1 MTFDRHSTRG
11 GQIGLRGG
19 QGLGVGGPI
28 HLDLFRLDGK
38 VALVTGASQGIGE
51 AIAKRL
57 AAQGATVV
65 CAARTLRK
73 LQEVADA
80 ITAEGGKADVV
91 VADLSDGASVR
102 AAIATTVER
111 HGAIHIL
118 VNNAGITRDK
128 LLIQMKEEDWDAVI
142 DTNLKGAWTAI
153 QAATKP
159 MMKQRWGRIINIA
172 SVVGQMGNAG
182 QANYVA
188 AKAGLIG
195 LIKSVTRELASRN
208 VTANAVT
215 PGYIETAMTAGLPAE
230 VRAEFTKQIPLGRM
244 GTADDIAAAVAFLA
258 SDEAGYIT
266 GQVLSVN
273 GGMLMA

>member
-1 MTFDRHSTRG
+1 M
-11 GQIGLRGG
+11 
-19 QGLGVGGPI
+19 
-28 HLDLFRLDGK
+28 FRLDGK
-38 VALVTGASQGIGE
+38 IALVTGASQGIGE

-102 AAIATTVER
+102 AAVATTVER
-111 HGAIHIL
+111 FGAIHIL

-195 LIKSVTRELASRN
+195 LTKSVARELASRN

-215 PGYIETAMTAGLPAE
+215 PGYIETAMTAGLSDE
-230 VRAEFTKQIPLGRM
+230 VKAEFTKQIPLGRM
-244 GTADDIAAAVAFLA
+244 GTGDDIAASVAFLA

>member
-1 MTFDRHSTRG
+1 M
-11 GQIGLRGG
+11 
-19 QGLGVGGPI
+19 
-28 HLDLFRLDGK
+28 FRLDGK

-51 AIAKRL
+51 AIAKHL

-80 ITAEGGKADVV
+80 IREAGGKADVIEV
-91 VADLSDGASVR
+91 DLSDGASVK
-102 AAIATTVER
+102 AAVATTLER
-111 HGAIHIL
+111 HGALHIL

-153 QAATKP
+153 QAATKT

-182 QANYVA
+182 QSNYVA

-195 LIKSVTRELASRN
+195 LTKSVARELASRN
-208 VTANAVT
+208 ITANAVT
-215 PGYIETAMTAGLPAE
+215 PGYIETAMTAGLPEDAK
-230 VRAEFTKQIPLGRM
+230 AEFTKQIPLGRM
-244 GTADDIAAAVAFLA
+244 GTGADIAAAVAFLA

>member
-1 MTFDRHSTRG
+1 M
-11 GQIGLRGG
+11 
-19 QGLGVGGPI
+19 
-28 HLDLFRLDGK
+28 FRLDGK
-38 VALVTGASQGIGE
+38 IALVTGASQGIGE

-65 CAARTLRK
+65 CAARTLNK

-80 ITAEGGKADVV
+80 IAQAGGKADVLA
-91 VADLSDGASVR
+91 ADLADTASVR

-195 LIKSVTRELASRN
+195 LTKSVARELASRN

-215 PGYIETAMTAGLPAE
+215 PGYIETAMTAGLSDE
-230 VRAEFTKQIPLGRM
+230 VKAEFTKQIPLGRM
-244 GTADDIAAAVAFLA
+244 GTGEDIAAAVAFLA
-258 SDEAGYIT
+258 SDEASYLT

-273 GGMLMA
+273 GGMYM

>member
-1 MTFDRHSTRG
+1 M
-11 GQIGLRGG
+11 
-19 QGLGVGGPI
+19 
-28 HLDLFRLDGK
+28 FRLDGK

-73 LQEVADA
+73 LQDVADA
-80 ITAEGGKADVV
+80 IREAGGKSDVMEV
-91 VADLSDGASVR
+91 DLSDVASVR
-102 AAIATTVER
+102 AAVAATVER

-195 LIKSVTRELASRN
+195 LTKSVARELASRN

-215 PGYIETAMTAGLPAE
+215 PGYIETAMTAGLSE
-230 VRAEFTKQIPLGRM
+230 DVKAEFTKQIPLGRM
-244 GTADDIAAAVAFLA
+244 GTPADIAAAVAFLV

>member
-1 MTFDRHSTRG
+1 M
-11 GQIGLRGG
+11 
-19 QGLGVGGPI
+19 
-28 HLDLFRLDGK
+28 FRLDGK
-38 VALVTGASQGIGE
+38 IALVTGASQGIGE

-65 CAARTLRK
+65 CAARTLNK
-73 LQEVADA
+73 LQAVADA
-80 ITAEGGKADVV
+80 IIAAGGKADVIA
-91 VADLSDGASVR
+91 ADLADGASVK
-102 AAIATTVER
+102 AAVATTLER
-111 HGAIHIL
+111 HGALHIL

-172 SVVGQMGNAG
+172 SVVGQMGNPG

-195 LIKSVTRELASRN
+195 LTKSVARELASRN

-215 PGYIETAMTAGLPAE
+215 PGYIETAMTAGLPE
-230 VRAEFTKQIPLGRM
+230 DVKAEFTKQIPLGRM
-244 GTADDIAAAVAFLA
+244 GTGEDIAASVAFLA
-258 SDEAGYIT
+258 SDEASYIT

-273 GGMLMA
+273 GGLYM

>member
-1 MTFDRHSTRG
+1 MFDLS
-11 GQIGLRGG
+11 
-19 QGLGVGGPI
+19 
-28 HLDLFRLDGK
+28 GK

-51 AIAKRL
+51 AIATQL
-57 AAQGATVV
+57 ARQGALVV
-65 CAARTLRK
+65 CAARTEAK
-73 LQEVADA
+73 LQSVVAA
-80 ITAEGGKADVV
+80 IQTDGGKADHVV
-91 VADLSDGASVR
+91 MDLSSSESVR
-102 AAIATTVER
+102 AAVAAVVER

-128 LLIQMKEEDWDAVI
+128 LLIQMKEEDFSAVI

-182 QANYVA
+182 QSNYVA

-195 LIKSVTRELASRN
+195 LTKAVARELASRN
-208 VTANAVT
+208 VTANAVA
-215 PGYIETAMTAGLPAE
+215 PGYVETEMTSGLSTD
-230 VRAEFTKQIPLGRM
+230 VKAEFTKSIPLGRM
-244 GTADDIAAAVAFLA
+244 GTPADIAAAVVFLA
-258 SDEAGYIT
+258 SDEAAYVT

-273 GGMLMA
+273 GGMLMP

>member
-1 MTFDRHSTRG
+1 M
-11 GQIGLRGG
+11 
-19 QGLGVGGPI
+19 
-28 HLDLFRLDGK
+28 FRLDGK

-65 CAARTLRK
+65 CAARTLRN
-73 LQEVADA
+73 LQVVANA
-80 ITAEGGKADVV
+80 ITEAGGKADVV
-91 VADLSDGASVR
+91 VADLADTASVR
-102 AAIATTVER
+102 AAIAATVER

-128 LLIQMKEEDWDAVI
+128 LLIQMKEEDWDAVL
-142 DTNLKGAWTAI
+142 DTDLKGAWAAV

-172 SVVGQMGNAG
+172 SVVGQMGNPG
-182 QANYVA
+182 EANYVA

-195 LIKSVTRELASRN
+195 LTKSVARELASRN

-215 PGYIETAMTAGLPAE
+215 PGYIETAMTAGLPE
-230 VRAEFTKQIPLGRM
+230 DVKAEFTKQIPLGRM
-244 GTADDIAAAVAFLA
+244 GTADDIAASVAFLA

>member
-1 MTFDRHSTRG
+1 M
-11 GQIGLRGG
+11 
-19 QGLGVGGPI
+19 
-28 HLDLFRLDGK
+28 FRLDGK

-51 AIAKRL
+51 AIAKQL

-73 LQEVADA
+73 LQDVADA
-80 ITAEGGKADVV
+80 ITAAGGKADIQEV
-91 VADLSDGASVR
+91 DLSDGASVR
-102 AAIATTVER
+102 TAVAATVER

-153 QAATKP
+153 QAVTKP

-172 SVVGQMGNAG
+172 SVVGQMGNPG

-195 LIKSVTRELASRN
+195 LTKSVARELASRN
-208 VTANAVT
+208 ITANAVT
-215 PGYIETAMTAGLPAE
+215 PGYIETAMTAGLSGD
-230 VRAEFTKQIPLGRM
+230 VKAEFTKQIPLGRL
-244 GTADDIAAAVAFLA
+244 GSASDIASAVVFLA

-266 GQVLSVN
+266 GQALSVN

>member
-1 MTFDRHSTRG
+1 M
-11 GQIGLRGG
+11 
-19 QGLGVGGPI
+19 
-28 HLDLFRLDGK
+28 FRLDGK
-38 VALVTGASQGIGE
+38 IALVTGASQGIGE

-65 CAARTLRK
+65 CAARTLSK
-73 LQEVADA
+73 LQAVADA
-80 ITAEGGKADVV
+80 ITAAGGKADVIA
-91 VADLSDGASVR
+91 ADLADGASVK
-102 AAIATTVER
+102 AAVATTIER
-111 HGAIHIL
+111 HGALHIL

-172 SVVGQMGNAG
+172 SVVGQMGNPG

-195 LIKSVTRELASRN
+195 LTKSVARELASRN

-215 PGYIETAMTAGLPAE
+215 PGYIETSMTAGLPE
-230 VRAEFTKQIPLGRM
+230 DVKAEFTKQIPLGRM
-244 GTADDIAAAVAFLA
+244 GTGEDIAASVAFLA
-258 SDEAGYIT
+258 SDEASYIT

-273 GGMLMA
+273 GGLYM

>member
-1 MTFDRHSTRG
+1 M
-11 GQIGLRGG
+11 
-19 QGLGVGGPI
+19 
-28 HLDLFRLDGK
+28 FRLDGK

-51 AIAKRL
+51 AIAKQL

-73 LQEVADA
+73 LQEVAEA
-80 ITAEGGKADVV
+80 IQVAGGKADVLEV
-91 VADLSDGASVR
+91 DLADGASVK
-102 AAIATTVER
+102 AAVAATVER

-128 LLIQMKEEDWDAVI
+128 LLIQMKEEDWDAVL

-153 QAATKP
+153 QAVTRP

-172 SVVGQMGNAG
+172 SVVGQMGNPG

-195 LIKSVTRELASRN
+195 LTKSVARELASRN

-215 PGYIETAMTAGLPAE
+215 PGYIETAMTAGLSE
-230 VRAEFTKQIPLGRM
+230 DMKAEFTKQIPLGRL
-244 GTADDIAAAVAFLA
+244 GTGADIAAAVGFLA
-258 SDEAGYIT
+258 SDEASYIT

-273 GGMLMA
+273 GGTLMA

>member
-1 MTFDRHSTRG
+1 M
-11 GQIGLRGG
+11 
-19 QGLGVGGPI
+19 
-28 HLDLFRLDGK
+28 FRLDGR
-38 VALVTGASQGIGE
+38 VALVTGASQGSGE
-51 AIAKRL
+51 AIAKQL

-65 CAARTLRK
+65 CAARTLGK

-80 ITAEGGKADVV
+80 ITAAGGKADVIA
-91 VADLSDGASVR
+91 ADLSDTASVK
-102 AAIATTVER
+102 AAVAATVER

-128 LLIQMKEEDWDAVI
+128 LLIQMKEEDWDAVL

-159 MMKQRWGRIINIA
+159 MMKQRYGRIINIA

-182 QANYVA
+182 QSNYVA

-195 LIKSVTRELASRN
+195 LTKSVARELASRN

-215 PGYIETAMTAGLPAE
+215 PGYIETAMTAGLSDE
-230 VRAEFTKQIPLGRM
+230 VKAEFTKQIPLGRM
-244 GTADDIAAAVAFLA
+244 GTPADIASAVAFLA
-258 SDEAGYIT
+258 SDEAGYVT

-273 GGMLMA
+273 GGMLMP

>member
-1 MTFDRHSTRG
+1 MFD
-11 GQIGLRGG
+11 LN
-19 QGLGVGGPI
+19 
-28 HLDLFRLDGK
+28 GK

-51 AIAKRL
+51 AIAKQL
-57 AAQGATVV
+57 AKQGALVV
-65 CAARTLRK
+65 CAARTEAK
-73 LQEVADA
+73 LQIVAAA
-80 ITAEGGKADVV
+80 IQADGGKADHVV
-91 VADLSDGASVR
+91 MDLSSSESVR
-102 AAIATTVER
+102 AAVAAVVER

-128 LLIQMKEEDWDAVI
+128 LLIQMKEEDFSAVI

-182 QANYVA
+182 QSNYVA

-195 LIKSVTRELASRN
+195 LTKSVARELASRN
-208 VTANAVT
+208 VTANAVA
-215 PGYIETAMTAGLPAE
+215 PGYIETDMTSGLTPE
-230 VRAEFTKQIPLGRM
+230 VKAEFTKSIPLGRM
-244 GTADDIAAAVAFLA
+244 GTPADIAAAVVFLA
-258 SDEAGYIT
+258 SDEAAYMT

-273 GGMLMA
+273 GGMLMP

>member
-1 MTFDRHSTRG
+1 M
-11 GQIGLRGG
+11 
-19 QGLGVGGPI
+19 
-28 HLDLFRLDGK
+28 FRLDGK

-51 AIAKRL
+51 AIAKQL

-80 ITAEGGKADVV
+80 ITAEGGKADLV
-91 VADLSDGASVR
+91 VADLSDTASIK
-102 AAIATTVER
+102 AAIATTLER
-111 HGAIHIL
+111 HGALHIL

-128 LLIQMKEEDWDAVI
+128 LLIQMKEEDWDAVL

-172 SVVGQMGNAG
+172 SVVGQMGNPG
-182 QANYVA
+182 QSNYVA

-195 LIKSVTRELASRN
+195 LTKSVARELASRN

-215 PGYIETAMTAGLPAE
+215 PGYIETAMTAGLPE
-230 VRAEFTKQIPLGRM
+230 NVKAEFTKQIPLGRM
-244 GTADDIAAAVAFLA
+244 GTAADIASAVVFLA
-258 SDEAGYIT
+258 SDEAGYVT

-273 GGMLMA
+273 GGLLMA

>member
-1 MTFDRHSTRG
+1 M
-11 GQIGLRGG
+11 
-19 QGLGVGGPI
+19 
-28 HLDLFRLDGK
+28 FRLDGK
-38 VALVTGASQGIGE
+38 IALVTGASQGIGE

-80 ITAEGGKADVV
+80 ITAEGGKSDVV
-91 VADLSDGASVR
+91 VADMADAASVK
-102 AAIATTVER
+102 AAVATAVER
-111 HGAIHIL
+111 HGALHIL

-128 LLIQMKEEDWDAVI
+128 LLIQMKEEDWDAVL
-142 DTNLKGAWTAI
+142 DTNLKGAWAAI

-172 SVVGQMGNAG
+172 SVVGQMGNPG

-195 LIKSVTRELASRN
+195 LTKSVARELASRN
-208 VTANAVT
+208 ITANAVT
-215 PGYIETAMTAGLPAE
+215 PGYIETAMTAGLSEE
-230 VRAEFTKQIPLGRM
+230 VKAEFTKQIPLGRM
-244 GTADDIAAAVAFLA
+244 GTGEDIAAAALFLA
-258 SDEAGYIT
+258 SEEAGYIT
-266 GQVLSVN
+266 GQTLSVN
-273 GGMLMA
+273 GGMLMV

>member
-1 MTFDRHSTRG
+1 M
-11 GQIGLRGG
+11 
-19 QGLGVGGPI
+19 
-28 HLDLFRLDGK
+28 FRLDGK

-51 AIAKRL
+51 AIAKQL

-80 ITAEGGKADVV
+80 IMAEGGNADVLEV
-91 VADLSDGASVR
+91 DLSDGASVR
-102 AAIATTVER
+102 AAVATPLER

-118 VNNAGITRDK
+118 VNNAGITKDK
-128 LLIQMKEEDWDAVI
+128 LMIQMKEEDWDAVI

-153 QAATKP
+153 QAVTKP

-172 SVVGQMGNAG
+172 SVVGQMGNPG

-195 LIKSVTRELASRN
+195 LTKSVARELASRN

-215 PGYIETAMTAGLPAE
+215 PGYIETAMTAGLSE
-230 VRAEFTKQIPLGRM
+230 NVKAEFTKQIPLGRM
-244 GTADDIAAAVAFLA
+244 GTAADIASAVVFLA
-258 SDEAGYIT
+258 SDEAGYVT

-273 GGMLMA
+273 GGLLMA

>member
-1 MTFDRHSTRG
+1 MFDLS
-11 GQIGLRGG
+11 
-19 QGLGVGGPI
+19 
-28 HLDLFRLDGK
+28 GK

-51 AIAKRL
+51 AIAKQL
-57 AAQGATVV
+57 AKQGALVV
-65 CAARTLRK
+65 CAARTEAK
-73 LQEVADA
+73 LQSVAAA
-80 ITAEGGKADVV
+80 IQAGGGKADHVV
-91 VADLSDGASVR
+91 MDLASSESVR
-102 AAIATTVER
+102 AAVAAVVER

-128 LLIQMKEEDWDAVI
+128 LLIQMKEEDFAAVI

-182 QANYVA
+182 QSNYVA

-195 LIKSVTRELASRN
+195 LTKSVARELASRN
-208 VTANAVT
+208 VTANAVA
-215 PGYIETAMTAGLPAE
+215 PGYIETEMTSGLAPD
-230 VRAEFTKQIPLGRM
+230 VKAEFTKSIPLGRM
-244 GTADDIAAAVAFLA
+244 GTPEDIAAAVAFLCSEEA
-258 SDEAGYIT
+258 SYVT

-273 GGMLMA
+273 GGMLMP

>member
-1 MTFDRHSTRG
+1 M
-11 GQIGLRGG
+11 
-19 QGLGVGGPI
+19 
-28 HLDLFRLDGK
+28 FRLDGK
-38 VALVTGASQGIGE
+38 IALVTGASQGIGE

-80 ITAEGGKADVV
+80 ITAEGGKAEVV
-91 VADLSDGASVR
+91 VADLADGASVR
-102 AAIATTVER
+102 AAVATTVER
-111 HGAIHIL
+111 FGAIHIL

-195 LIKSVTRELASRN
+195 LTKSVARELASRN

-244 GTADDIAAAVAFLA
+244 GTGDDIAASVAFLA

-273 GGMLMA
+273 GGMLMV

>member
-1 MTFDRHSTRG
+1 M
-11 GQIGLRGG
+11 
-19 QGLGVGGPI
+19 
-28 HLDLFRLDGK
+28 FRLDGK
-38 VALVTGASQGIGE
+38 IALVTGASQGIGE

-102 AAIATTVER
+102 AAVATTVER

-172 SVVGQMGNAG
+172 SVVGQMGNPG

-195 LIKSVTRELASRN
+195 LTKSVARELASRN

-230 VRAEFTKQIPLGRM
+230 VKAEFTKQIPLGRM
-244 GTADDIAAAVAFLA
+244 GTADDIAASVAFLA

>member
-1 MTFDRHSTRG
+1 M
-11 GQIGLRGG
+11 
-19 QGLGVGGPI
+19 
-28 HLDLFRLDGK
+28 FRLDGK

-51 AIAKRL
+51 AIAKQL

-80 ITAEGGKADVV
+80 ITSAGGKADVV
-91 VADLSDGASVR
+91 VADLSDGASVK
-102 AAIATTVER
+102 AAVATTLER

-153 QAATKP
+153 QAVTKP
-159 MMKQRWGRIINIA
+159 MMKQRWGRIISIA

-195 LIKSVTRELASRN
+195 LTKSVARELASRN

-215 PGYIETAMTAGLPAE
+215 PGYIETAMTAGLSDE
-230 VRAEFTKQIPLGRM
+230 VKAEFTKQIPLGRM
-244 GTADDIAAAVAFLA
+244 GTAEDIAASVAFLA
-258 SDEAGYIT
+258 SDEASYIT

-273 GGMLMA
+273 GGMLMP

>member
-1 MTFDRHSTRG
+1 M
-11 GQIGLRGG
+11 
-19 QGLGVGGPI
+19 
-28 HLDLFRLDGK
+28 FRLDGK

-65 CAARTLRK
+65 CAARTLSK

-80 ITAEGGKADVV
+80 ITQAGGKADVLA
-91 VADLSDGASVR
+91 ADLSDTASVK
-102 AAIATTVER
+102 AAVATTIER
-111 HGAIHIL
+111 HGALHIL

-159 MMKQRWGRIINIA
+159 MMKQRYGRIINIA

-182 QANYVA
+182 QSNYVA

-195 LIKSVTRELASRN
+195 LTKSVARELASRN

-215 PGYIETAMTAGLPAE
+215 PGYIETAMTAGLPE
-230 VRAEFTKQIPLGRM
+230 DVKAEFTKQIPLGRM
-244 GTADDIAAAVAFLA
+244 GTAEDIAASVAFLA
-258 SDEAGYIT
+258 SEEAGYVT

-273 GGMLMA
+273 GGMYM

>member
-1 MTFDRHSTRG
+1 MFS
-11 GQIGLRGG
+11 LE
-19 QGLGVGGPI
+19 
-28 HLDLFRLDGK
+28 GK

-51 AIAKRL
+51 AIAKQL

-65 CAARTLRK
+65 CAARTLGK
-73 LQEVADA
+73 LQQVADA
-80 ITAEGGKADVV
+80 IAAAGGRADVLA
-91 VADLSDGASVR
+91 ADLSDTASVK
-102 AAIATTVER
+102 AAVASTIER
-111 HGAIHIL
+111 HGGIHIL

-182 QANYVA
+182 QSNYVA

-195 LIKSVTRELASRN
+195 LTKSVARELASRN
-208 VTANAVT
+208 ITANAVT
-215 PGYIETAMTAGLPAE
+215 PGYIETAMTAGLSE
-230 VRAEFTKQIPLGRM
+230 DVKTEFTKQIPLGRM
-244 GTADDIAAAVAFLA
+244 GSSADIAAAVVFLA
-258 SDEAGYIT
+258 SEEAGYIT